1 MEKLGYLRESD
12 FFSGLSVS
20 ELEGIGQHLRMSEF
34 PKGTIIY
41 EPNQR
46 GEVLFILKRG
56 RVRIYRVGQDG
67 RQLTIS
73 ELGAGTIFGE
83 MALLGQ
89 TMYGSFAEALD
100 DCSICDIDRKAVLE
114 LLREKPELAVRLIEL
129 MGRRL
134 QAAENRMESL
144 GLRDVPR
151 RLATLLIELADG
163 SSDGK
168 LGRPYTH
175 AELAKMIG
183 ASRESVTV
191 TLGDFRARE
200 WVALDDHRIS
210 IIQPEGLR
218 RFIGA

>member
-1 MEKLGYLRESD
+1 MPDIEKLGAHLHM
-12 FFSGLSVS
+12 F
-20 ELEGIGQHLRMSEF
+20 EL
-34 PKGTIIY
+34 PKGSLIY
-41 EPNQR
+41 EPTHR
-46 GEVLFILKRG
+46 GDVLFILKRG

-89 TMYGSFAEALD
+89 TMYGSFAEAIEG
-100 DCSICDIDRKAVLE
+100 CSLCEIDRETALE
-114 LLREKPELAVRLIEL
+114 LLREKPELALKLIEL

-134 QAAENRMESL
+134 RAAENRMKSL

-163 SSDGK
+163 SGSGK
-168 LGRPYTH
+168 LSRPYTH
-175 AELAKMIG
+175 DELAKMIG
-183 ASRESVTV
+183 ASRESVTL

-200 WVALDDHRIS
+200 WVTLDNHHIS

-218 RFIGA
+218 DFVGAD